1 MAGVDS
7 DRINL
12 SPFTKGY
19 RESALYMSYSKTLIY
34 GSELDSLIYKALREI
49 DVIPKYIIY
58 NQYLELN

>member
-34 GSELDSLIYKALREI
+34 GSGLDSLIHIKKFIFMIL
-49 DVIPKYIIY
+49 
-58 NQYLELN
+58 